1 MRAGFKVAEQQLSSH
16 VIDEPTE
23 RRTLG
28 REATRDST
36 PVNTQLLR
44 DNFNPALPA
53 RQQEYGELAN
63 SV

>member
-1 MRAGFKVAEQQLSSH
+1 MRAVLEVAEEQLSSH
-16 VIDEPTE
+16 VVDQLTE
-23 RRTLG
+23 RLTLR

-36 PVNTQLLR
+36 PVNAQLLC

-53 RQQEYGELAN
+53 RQQEDGELAN